1 MIHCVGVVVL
11 SMLLTQAAGAV
22 WAAERSTFAGPAMGT
37 TYRVTLARPRNE
49 RELGKLHREVDQL
62 LAKLDQQLSTWRNDS
77 DVSRFN
83 QADAGVW
90 VDVGNDLFRV
100 VQLAQELH
108 HRTGGRFDITVGPLV
123 PWWQNRLPGATTN
136 DLLST
141 EPPRDLLARVGS
153 RLIESRPA
161 RENNPAAI
169 RKRAPGV
176 EIDLSAIGPGYAV
189 DEIGEQLVGLG
200 SVNHLVELG
209 GEVRAWGRRADG
221 NPWRVA
227 VQAAGTGGAH
237 AKSIELADGR
247 AVAVA
252 AASIDRPVIDP
263 RTGRIARNRR
273 PSDPIIYADSCAE
286 VDALATAT
294 MLPE

>member
-1 MIHCVGVVVL
+1 MIRCVGFFCVL
-11 SMLLTQAAGAV
+11 VAHVAGSVSATEL
-22 WAAERSTFAGPAMGT
+22 ATFAGPAMGT

-49 RELGKLHREVDQL
+49 QDLGRLHREVDRLLSQL
-62 LAKLDQQLSTWRNDS
+62 DEQLSTWRNDS

-83 QADAGVW
+83 QADTGVW

-100 VQLAQELH
+100 VKLSQQLH
-108 HRTGGRFDITVGPLV
+108 RRTGGRFDITVGPLV
-123 PWWQNRLPGATTN
+123 RWWQNRLPEATTN
-136 DLLST
+136 VLLST

-161 RENNPAAI
+161 NENSPAAI

-200 SVNHLVELG
+200 SANHLVELG

-221 NPWRVA
+221 SPWRVA
-227 VQAAGTGGAH
+227 VQEAGTSGAH
-237 AKSIELADGR
+237 AESIELADGR

-252 AASIDRPVIDP
+252 AASMKRPVIDP
-263 RTGRIARNRR
+263 RTGQLARSRR

-286 VDALATAT
+286 ADALATAT